1 MFDHSNF
8 ANPALLEDALAGL
21 GLAQKAISPKWFYDQ
36 PGSELFE
43 EITRLEEY
51 YPTRTEIAI
60 LRARAA
66 EICTAVAKGTALVE
80 LGSGASVKTRILLSG
95 QNRLTRYVPID
106 ISAEFLAQTAGS
118 VASDLPGI
126 VVDPVVAD
134 FMAPIALPRHIVQ
147 TEKLLFFP
155 GSTLGNLDPVQA
167 YDLLLRLRGMPRVA
181 GFVLGV
187 DLVKDAGVL
196 LRAYDDAQG
205 VTAAFNLNLL
215 ARLNREAAANFDL
228 AAFRHEARWNA
239 ADARIEMHL
248 VSQSDQVVTLAG
260 RTFRFRAGESLHP
273 ENSHKFTREGLMALL
288 QATGWMAEEYWTD
301 PADHFAVLLLRPF

>member
-1 MFDHSNF
+1 M
-8 ANPALLEDALAGL
+8 
-21 GLAQKAISPKWFYDQ
+21 
-36 PGSELFE
+36 
-43 EITRLEEY
+43 
-51 YPTRTEIAI
+51 
-60 LRARAA
+60 
-66 EICTAVAKGTALVE
+66 
-80 LGSGASVKTRILLSG
+80 
-95 QNRLTRYVPID
+95 
-106 ISAEFLAQTAGS
+106 
-118 VASDLPGI
+118 
-126 VVDPVVAD
+126 
-134 FMAPIALPRHIVQ
+134 Q

-167 YDLLLRLRGMPRVA
+167 HDLLLRLRGMPRVA

-187 DLVKDAGVL
+187 DLVKDTGVL

-248 VSQSDQVVTLAG
+248 VSQSDQVVALAG
-260 RTFRFRAGESLHP
+260 RTFRFRAGESLHT

-301 PADHFAVLLLRPF
+301 PADHFAVLLLRPLLRGVSRACVTVDAARHAADVADFSGHWMRIGAAQGILKAGHGIAVIMQAGWLEIAERADAVRSILIVAICYEAARFDIRTARSDNS